1 MRILGYVE
9 HPVYKITV
17 FKMDNRIVLKLE
29 NERYEQV
36 YKLGDDA
43 RLGTLQQVKALIDTR
58 FLENATQVFQMM
70 HQNRMTRLAQMG
82 SENTG
87 DQEFPEIV

>member
-17 FKMDNRIVLKLE
+17 FKMDNRVVLKLE

-36 YKLGDDA
+36 YKLGDDE
-43 RLGTLQQVKALIDTR
+43 RLGTLQQVKALIDTP
-58 FLENATQVFQMM
+58 FLERVTQVFQLM
-70 HQNRMTRLAQMG
+70 HQNRMTRLAQMA
-82 SENTG
+82 SENTLEQ
-87 DQEFPEIV
+87 DFPLIV

>member
-1 MRILGYVE
+1 MRILGYVD

-36 YKLGDDA
+36 YKLGDDE
-43 RLGTLQQVKALIDTR
+43 RLSTLQQVKTLVDNS
-58 FLENATQVFQMM
+58 FLQHATQVFQLM
-70 HQNRMTRLAQMG
+70 HQNRMSRLAQMAG
-82 SENTG
+82 ENAG
-87 DQEFPEIV
+87 EPDFPVIV